1 MSLLRLKS
9 AGARERLAAA
19 RTSLPATAAAAAAV
33 LGGGNREL
41 SRVFLINGKKKAF
54 MCVNP
59 YLRPGG
65 VYISSARALA
75 EISLVVLRF

>member
-1 MSLLRLKS
+1 MSLPRLKS
-9 AGARERLAAA
+9 AAAREGWQPRAPHLAA
-19 RTSLPATAAAAAAV
+19 AAAAAAV
-33 LGGGNREL
+33 SGGGNRKL
-41 SRVFLINGKKKAF
+41 SRVSLISGKKAF

-75 EISLVVLRF
+75 EISLVVSRF